1 MSSQVKSSRTVSI
14 AGAASQPLSTIQ
26 LMPSDPEAPQ
36 PPRRNDEALPHAGL
50 TAAPMRPGLLPWRR
64 TKPPSARTH
73 DAHDDA
79 ITTAY
84 REHHESMLAKALSI
98 THNREAAQD
107 IVQLSFEKACKH
119 PEGFTSSRGSVRNW
133 LLTITQNTAI
143 DHLRRSKTHPETA
156 LDFDSPSEGQ
166 GRGEGTYLNSARH
179 STRDHADEVTDR
191 RTLMSALTQLPVHHS
206 QILILIHLDGLTP
219 TEAADYLGIPA
230 GTARSRHYHAL
241 RGLRRL
247 MQEPT
252 P

>member
-1 MSSQVKSSRTVSI
+1 MSI

-26 LMPSDPEAPQ
+26 LMPSEPEAPQ
-36 PPRRNDEALPHAGL
+36 PARRNDEAVPHAGL

-73 DAHDDA
+73 DDA

-84 REHHESMLAKALSI
+84 REHRESMLAKALSI
-98 THNREAAQD
+98 THNRETAQD

-156 LDFDSPSEGQ
+156 LDSDSISEGWE
-166 GRGEGTYLNSARH
+166 RGVGTYLNSARH
-179 STRDHADEVTDR
+179 STPDHADNVTDR
-191 RTLMSALTQLPVHHS
+191 RALMFALRQLPVHHS

-219 TEAADYLGIPA
+219 TEAADHLGIPA

-247 MQEPT
+247 LQEPT